1 MAKTSAPKTTP
12 TPLGI
17 TSPKGFYAAGLAA
30 GIKKSGKKDLMLLVS
45 DRPCAA
51 AGVFTTSLT
60 PAEPILVTKAH
71 LKTKGTRAVVV
82 NAGNANASTGARGL
96 KNAQL
101 MCKLVADE
109 IGCTTQEVLVAS
121 TGIIGVPLPMDKVVA
136 GIASAIPELG
146 SDALAAQNAAEAI
159 MTTDLTAKT
168 AGVQLKLGGKTC
180 TLAGICKGSGMIAP
194 NMATMLGFIACDAQV
209 APAALSKALKEATR
223 SSFNRISVDQHT
235 SCSDAVLVLA
245 NGAAENAEVK
255 AGSADYK
262 KFLAALTDLCKQMA
276 EMIVRDGEGAT
287 KVFHVT
293 VANAKNEK
301 EADLIAK
308 AIVNS
313 PLVKCAVY
321 GGDPNWGRIVTAAGY
336 SGAKGVDLK
345 KMKLAIGQKG
355 QAAIT
360 VYQNGAPAKQSA
372 ANFEKLQNAMKAK
385 DICMTLSMGAGKS
398 QVTWLGCDLSYDY
411 VKINAEYTT

>member
-1 MAKTSAPKTTP
+1 MAKTP
-12 TPLGI
+12 TPKSPAAPFCI

-51 AGVFTTSLT
+51 AGVFTTSRT
-60 PAEPILVTKAH
+60 PAEPIIVTQAH

-82 NAGNANASTGARGL
+82 NAGNANASTGAPGL
-96 KNAQL
+96 KNAEL
-101 MCKLVADE
+101 MCKLVAVE
-109 IGCTTQEVLVAS
+109 IGCTAKEVVVAS

-136 GIASAIPELG
+136 GIAAAIPELG
-146 SDALAAQNAAEAI
+146 NDALSAQNAAEAI
-159 MTTDLTAKT
+159 MTTDLTAKVCGIT
-168 AGVQLKLGGKTC
+168 VKLGGKTC

-194 NMATMLGFIACDAQV
+194 NMATMLGFITCDGAV
-209 APAALSKALKEATR
+209 TPTALSKALKDATK

-235 SCSDAVLVLA
+235 SCSDVVLVLA
-245 NGAAENAEVK
+245 NGAAQNTPVK
-255 AGSADYK
+255 TGTADYA
-262 KFLAALTDLCKQMA
+262 KFLSALTNLCRQMA

-293 VANAKNEK
+293 VAGAKSEK
-301 EADLIAK
+301 EGDLIAK
-308 AIVNS
+308 SIVNS

-345 KMKLAIGQKG
+345 KMKLTIGEKG
-355 QAAIT
+355 KAAIA
-360 VYQNGAPAKQSA
+360 VYKNGTPVKQSPESFA
-372 ANFEKLQNAMKAK
+372 KLQAAMKAK
-385 DICMTLSMGAGKS
+385 DIAMTLSMGAGRAE
-398 QVTWLGCDLSYDY
+398 VTWMGCDLSYDY